1 MSRILIAEDDLV
13 TRKMLKV
20 TLEKFGHEVTAAAD
34 GAEAWE
40 LLMQPDAPQLVILD
54 WMMPGKDGP
63 EIVAGLRASEIG
75 KYHYVILLTS
85 KSEKQDITY
94 GWESGADDFIT
105 KPFDKEELAL
115 RLHAGERIIALENN
129 LAAKNQELGIANEQ
143 ITAANARMQDELQAA
158 AKMQAALL
166 PTKQPEIDR
175 VKFKWKYVPCDELA
189 GDILNFFK
197 LDNDNIGMYVLDVSG
212 HGVASALLS
221 VTVNRFL
228 TPQQRQSTM
237 LCRYNSGTGA
247 YETYPP
253 SKVLQAL
260 NQHFPMDIQTGQYFT
275 IVYGVLNTRTLE
287 FSFSSAGHPP
297 VILANNGAG
306 AEALPCHGL
315 PVGFDEHAEYTDVTL
330 KLQSGNRLYFY
341 SDGMNETK
349 NKERQEFGVENLVE
363 NIAALQQY
371 GLHESIEKLIE
382 KVDDWNGNSKFDDD
396 ITLLSLEII

>member
-13 TRKMLKV
+13 SRRMLKV
-20 TLEKFGHEVTAAAD
+20 TLEKFGHEVIAASD
-34 GAEAWE
+34 GTEAWD

-63 EIVAGLRASEIG
+63 EIVAGLRASEIEQ
-75 KYHYVILLTS
+75 YHYVILLTS
-85 KSEKQDITY
+85 KSEKEDITH

-105 KPFDKEELAL
+105 KPFDREELAL
-115 RLHAGERIIALENN
+115 RLHAGERMIALENN
-129 LAAKNQELGIANEQ
+129 LAAKNSELGVANEQ
-143 ITAANARMQDELQAA
+143 ISAANARMKDELQAA
-158 AKMQAALL
+158 AKTQAALL
-166 PTKQPEIDR
+166 PTKQPENDR
-175 VKFKWKYVPCDELA
+175 VKFSWQYVPCEELA

-237 LCRYNSGTGA
+237 LCDYDPETGT
-247 YETYPP
+247 YKIHSP

-260 NQHFPMDIQTGQYFT
+260 NHHFPMDIQTGQYFT
-275 IVYGVLNTRTLE
+275 IVYGVLNTVTMD

-297 VILANNGAG
+297 LIIARNGDG
-306 AEALPCHGL
+306 AEAVQCAGL
-315 PVGFDEHAEYTDVTL
+315 PVGFDEHAEYSDVAL
-330 KLQSGNRLYFY
+330 KLQPGNRLYFY

-349 NKERQEFGVENLVE
+349 NASREEFGVPNLVK
-363 NIAALQQY
+363 NVDAFQKYALI
-371 GLHESIEKLIE
+371 ESIEKLIE
-382 KVDDWNGNSKFDDD
+382 KVAEWNYNPKFDDD